1 MEKNQKGHKQL
12 SQYGINETKQRL
24 KITKLL
30 SRIMLKEQYIDLKS
44 RHQNWKKKISKVKN
58 STIRA

>member
-30 SRIMLKEQYIDLKS
+30 SRIMLKEQYIALKS
-44 RHQNWKKKISKVKN
+44 RHQNWKKKYQRLKTVQ
-58 STIRA
+58 